1 MRICLPIL
9 LALGGCGSTSVSEP
23 TSTLATVHVV
33 GSDTMMS
40 SLLPALAETHQR
52 ALGTV
57 HFDLEGGGSGEG
69 FTALIDGRSDLSAA
83 GRPHTPE
90 EQERALEAGFSLE
103 DSASKHVIGV
113 DVLAVAAHPSNALS
127 AMTYDEV
134 IGVFCTGSID
144 DWSFLGMP
152 EQPIRVLSRAEGSGT
167 RALFEDFFC
176 GPGGLGE
183 HVQVMPLDEIRLTL
197 ESDPSALT
205 YVSMTEPIG
214 RVVGLKPDPRGP
226 AVLPSQRNI
235 LRGTYPLFHDI
246 MLYSRGVP
254 TGNSADF
261 LVWTASPAGQ
271 EVVDEAGFV
280 PLFIRPDHLDSPRP
294 GRETVHFKTDTAIL
308 TQRSL
313 ARLTMLS
320 DELKGRSDTYDH
332 IILEGFTDSQEPDPL
347 RLSRQR
353 SEAVRDALI
362 PALPGMYMEIIPRG
376 PVTPLAPNETAY
388 GRERNRRVQV
398 YLAEEEVE
406 VPEAATEDAD
416 QAE

>member
-197 ESDPSALT
+197 ES
-205 YVSMTEPIG
+205 E
-214 RVVGLKPDPRGP
+214 
-226 AVLPSQRNI
+226 
-235 LRGTYPLFHDI
+235 
-246 MLYSRGVP
+246 
-254 TGNSADF
+254 
-261 LVWTASPAGQ
+261 
-271 EVVDEAGFV
+271 
-280 PLFIRPDHLDSPRP
+280 RPDLRLHDRAYWTRSWPEARP
-294 GRETVHFKTDTAIL
+294 ARTGSTA
-308 TQRSL
+308 QPAKYL
-313 ARLTMLS
+313 ARYLPA
-320 DELKGRSDTYDH
+320 
-332 IILEGFTDSQEPDPL
+332 I
-347 RLSRQR
+347 SRHH
-353 SEAVRDALI
+353 AVQ
-362 PALPGMYMEIIPRG
+362 PRR
-376 PVTPLAPNETAY
+376 PH
-388 GRERNRRVQV
+388 RQ
-398 YLAEEEVE
+398 
-406 VPEAATEDAD
+406 
-416 QAE
+416 